1 MDPIT
6 LATAAVSL
14 LVPFFQRVGGR
25 LAERV
30 GQDLGDA
37 AMSKLDR
44 LYEAVRGRLAGDRFA
59 TGVLETVREQP
70 DSERDQGALQL
81 ALAQAVESDPSF
93 GHTLATLI
101 EEVKA
106 AGGPNVAQVSD
117 AGVVA
122 IGGNINIR
130 GTNVAARDMTISGGQ
145 QVKSD
150 GS

>member
-6 LATAAVSL
+6 IATAAVSL
-14 LVPFFQRVGGR
+14 LVPFFQRLGGR

-44 LYEAVRGRLAGDRFA
+44 LYEAVRGHLAGSRVA
-59 TGVLETVREQP
+59 SSVLETVKEQP

-93 GHTLATLI
+93 GQTLAKLI
-101 EEVKA
+101 EDVKA
-106 AGGPNVAQVSD
+106 AGGPTITWVSD
-117 AGVVA
+117 AGAVA
-122 IGGNINIR
+122 IGGNVDMR

-145 QVKSD
+145 QIKPN
-150 GS
+150 GT